1 MLYWTLQ
8 TIGWLIYGTA
18 NYLMFANSQSSATQP
33 IINAA
38 AMLGGGLLVTHSLR
52 WCYKRAFWQAL
63 SPVKAV
69 PTYIVLLM
77 IGAVVWETMATLV
90 LFRFQAGFSWQ
101 TFNWFVALYV
111 FVNYFITLLVWT
123 LLYKGYHAYH
133 ATRRQEIEAL
143 KLQLA
148 LRDSQLQGLK
158 FQMNPHFLFNALNS
172 IRSLALESPE
182 ATRDM
187 VTRLS
192 GMLRY
197 TLTSGELKLV
207 ALSEEV
213 VIIEHYLAIEKV
225 RFEER
230 LQVNWFISPGL
241 DNWQVLPLSIQT
253 LVENAV
259 KHGISVL
266 PKGGVVDI
274 SITAKGEQ
282 LLVEVGNIGRL
293 PTDINENIGLRNTR
307 ERLALQFGSDA
318 EFSLN
323 QVADKVVAQM
333 KMPKSGEQQ

>member
-1 MLYWTLQ
+1 
-8 TIGWLIYGTA
+8 
-18 NYLMFANSQSSATQP
+18 
-33 IINAA
+33 
-38 AMLGGGLLVTHSLR
+38 
-52 WCYKRAFWQAL
+52 
-63 SPVKAV
+63 
-69 PTYIVLLM
+69 
-77 IGAVVWETMATLV
+77 MATLV
-90 LFRFQAGFSWQ
+90 LLRFQDGFSWQ
-101 TFNWFVALYV
+101 MFNWFVAVYV
-111 FVNYFITLLVWT
+111 LVNYFITLLVWT
-123 LLYKGYHAYH
+123 LLYKGYHAYR
-133 ATRRQEIEAL
+133 AARRQEIEAL

-207 ALSEEV
+207 SLSEEV
-213 VIIEHYLAIEKV
+213 VIIEYYLAIEKV

-230 LQVNWFISPGL
+230 LQVNWNISPGL
-241 DNWQVLPLSIQT
+241 ENWQVLPLSIQT

-266 PKGGVVDI
+266 PKGGAVDI
-274 SITAKGEQ
+274 AIKGQGEQ
-282 LLVEVGNIGRL
+282 LLIEISNIGRL
-293 PTDINENIGLRNTR
+293 PDNIIENIGLRNTR

-318 EFSLN
+318 QFSLN
-323 QVADKVVAQM
+323 QVGQRVVATLRQ
-333 KMPKSGEQQ
+333 PKAGE

>member
-8 TIGWLIYGTA
+8 TIGWLIYGLV
-18 NYLMFANSQSSATQP
+18 NYLIFTNSQFATPQL
-33 IINAA
+33 IINVVV
-38 AMLGGGLLVTHSLR
+38 MLVGGLLATHFLR
-52 WCYKRAFWQAL
+52 WCYKRAFWQGM
-63 SPVKAV
+63 SPAKAI
-69 PTYIVLLM
+69 PTYIVLL
-77 IGAVVWETMATLV
+77 IICTLAWETMITLV
-90 LFRFQAGFSWQ
+90 SFRLQGGFSWQ
-101 TFNWFVALYV
+101 KFNWFVALWA
-111 FVNYFITLLVWT
+111 FINYFITLLMWT
-123 LLYKGYHAYH
+123 MLYKGYHAYR

-197 TLTSGELKLV
+197 TLTSGKLKLV
-207 ALSEEV
+207 SLSEEV
-213 VIIEHYLAIEKV
+213 VIIEHYLTIEKV

-230 LQVNWFISPGL
+230 LQVNWNISPGL
-241 DNWQVLPLSIQT
+241 ENWQVLPLSIQT

-266 PKGGVVDI
+266 PKGGAVDI
-274 SITAKGEQ
+274 AIKAQGEQ
-282 LLVEVGNIGRL
+282 LLIEISNIGRL
-293 PTDINENIGLRNTR
+293 PDNINENIGLRNTR

-318 EFSLN
+318 QFSLN
-323 QVADKVVAQM
+323 QVGQRVVATLRQ
-333 KMPKSGEQQ
+333 PKAGG